1 MDVNIAPISFIALM
15 LGLTDRIE
23 LYQFSIKKNN
33 EIEVRLRLLNEE
45 NADEIYAH
53 IKDEVIKLLCEFNVD
68 NPKVTFSSEMPILE
82 KSGKFKNFKTEM

>member
-1 MDVNIAPISFIALM
+1 M